1 MELRS
6 FDFVNLLFG
15 ALSVLVYLVLA
26 FLVQKVVFLES
37 HTRRQFKT
45 YLLLIAVAL
54 LILAIANVVYFL
66 MPPGSRSY
74 RTLVVLLSAVFIIP
88 FLYSAYTGRKRGK
101 WLALFE
107 FIPVIGCVDGI
118 LSVFKVMQRLLPID
132 DNSFL
137 YTRLSPVIFL
147 AVIGCIAWLSPTFAR
162 KLISDIRKRQLTV
175 AEEIVIWL
183 VGIWLFI
190 YVTFVNDRIADSV
203 SLYLQAYISL
213 LNFVASFVIIAY
225 VISSNYRGYY
235 HERNNHLQKSLITA
249 MAELIETRD
258 ANTGGHIQRTSQYV
272 EIIARRLQRDGKFTH
287 ILTDKYISDMVIA
300 APLHD
305 VGKIHIPDAILN
317 KPGKLDA
324 DEFATMKTHSAAG
337 GAIISHIEATT
348 GDISY
353 LGIAKQMAEYHHER
367 MDGRGYPYG
376 ISGEDIP
383 LCARI
388 LAVADVFDAVSSK
401 RCYKD
406 AFSLDQSFAIIE
418 EELGTHFDRDV
429 AQAFLDSRKEVEAYH
444 NLIIVTH
451 NSKHF
456 NRIKGVITED
466 WEI

>member
-1 MELRS
+1 MELQS
-6 FDFVNLLFG
+6 FDFANFLFG
-15 ALSVLVYLVLA
+15 ALSMLVYLILA

-45 YLLLIAVAL
+45 YLQLIALAM
-54 LILAIANVVYFL
+54 LILAIVYVVYFL
-66 MPPGSRSY
+66 IPPESRSY
-74 RTLVVLLSAVFIIP
+74 STLSALLCAVFIIP
-88 FLYSAYTGRKRGK
+88 FLYSSYTGRKRCK

-118 LSVFKVMQRLLPID
+118 LSVFKVMQRLFPFAV
-132 DNSFL
+132 NSIL

-147 AVIGCIAWLSPTFAR
+147 AVIGFIAWWRPTFAH
-162 KLISDIRKRQLTV
+162 KLISDIRKRHLAV

-183 VGIWLFI
+183 VGIWLFV
-190 YVTFVNDRIADSV
+190 YVSFVNDRIADSV
-203 SLYLQAYISL
+203 SLSIQAYICF
-213 LNFVASFVIIAY
+213 LNFVASSVIIAY

-272 EIIARRLQRDGKFTH
+272 EIIARRLQRDGKFSH
-287 ILTDKYISDMVIA
+287 ILTDQYVADMVIA

-317 KPGKLDA
+317 KPGRLDA
-324 DEFATMKTHSAAG
+324 NEFATMKTHSAAG
-337 GAIISHIEATT
+337 GTIISHIEATT

-353 LGIAKQMAEYHHER
+353 LRIAKQMAEYHHER

-418 EELGTHFDRDV
+418 EESGSHFDRDV
-429 AQAFLDSRKEVEAYH
+429 AQAFLDSRKEVEA
-444 NLIIVTH
+444 LLSRT
-451 NSKHF
+451 
-456 NRIKGVITED
+456 
-466 WEI
+466 